1 MPTRQVGPDFENH
14 RPGPFRC
21 WERLSLR
28 PCPLCQRPD
37 PERPP
42 TPPKRAGTESECLI
56 FSFRLAA
63 PRTGRGPRSGRS
75 VGVKGPPPGVGGGG
89 LLVAGDAPS
98 PAGTAYSL
106 RSAPG
111 CGIRGGRPGPSSQL
125 GRAPSPAAAG
135 RLLPRVSLSSA
146 AEPGRRWPGP
156 RPRPAP
162 QLGPG
167 GGAGRGLGGP
177 LPRPG
182 LRLCAVAAAAAVARG
197 PR

>member
-1 MPTRQVGPDFENH
+1 MRTIALGHSDAGSICLLH
-14 RPGPFRC
+14 
-21 WERLSLR
+21 
-28 PCPLCQRPD
+28 PCPLCQPPD

-42 TPPKRAGTESECLI
+42 PAPNRAGTESECLI
-56 FSFRLAA
+56 F
-63 PRTGRGPRSGRS
+63 
-75 VGVKGPPPGVGGGG
+75 PPGSQRPAQAEARGECAPWALKDRRGVGYW
-89 LLVAGDAPS
+89 VAGDAPS

-111 CGIRGGRPGPSSQL
+111 WGIRGGRPGPSSQL

-135 RLLPRVSLSSA
+135 RLLARVRLASA
-146 AEPGRRWPGP
+146 AEPGRRWP
-156 RPRPAP
+156 RPSPEP
-162 QLGPG
+162 QRGPG
-167 GGAGRGLGGP
+167 GGAGRGLRGP